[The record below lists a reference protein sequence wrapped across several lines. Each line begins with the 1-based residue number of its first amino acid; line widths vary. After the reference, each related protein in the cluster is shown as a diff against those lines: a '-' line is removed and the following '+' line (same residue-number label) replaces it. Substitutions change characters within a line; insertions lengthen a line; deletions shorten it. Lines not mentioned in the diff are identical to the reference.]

1 MMKVLE
7 IYTVSSNGESW
18 NSLIWR
24 KKMLWYGE
32 LNNWSR
38 GKECT
43 HADAIG
49 WRDSSHF
56 KLLAHLPK
64 SQ

>member
-18 NSLIWR
+18 NSLDLKKKNAAIWP
-24 KKMLWYGE
+24 
-32 LNNWSR
+32 NNWSR
-38 GKECT
+38 GKEYI
-43 HADAIG
+43 HGDAIE

-56 KLLAHLPK
+56 KLVAHLPK